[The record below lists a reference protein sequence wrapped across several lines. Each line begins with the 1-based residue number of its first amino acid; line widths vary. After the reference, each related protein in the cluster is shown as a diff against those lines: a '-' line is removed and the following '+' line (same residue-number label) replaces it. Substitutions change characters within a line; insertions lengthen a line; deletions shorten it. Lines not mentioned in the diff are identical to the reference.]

1 MEILSVDYS
10 RTVCVKYVENLRR
23 IRLNGRKDYIGK
35 LKNLLQFSSSI
46 PFYDQN
52 LAMQG

>member
-23 IRLNGRKDYIGK
+23 IGLNGRKDYIGK
-35 LKNLLQFSSSI
+35 LKILLQLSFII
-46 PFYDQN
+46 PSYDQN

>member
-1 MEILSVDYS
+1 MEIQSVGYS
-10 RTVCVKYVENLRR
+10 TTVCVKYVANFRR

-35 LKNLLQFSSSI
+35 LKILLQFSSSI
-46 PFYDQN
+46 PSYAQN